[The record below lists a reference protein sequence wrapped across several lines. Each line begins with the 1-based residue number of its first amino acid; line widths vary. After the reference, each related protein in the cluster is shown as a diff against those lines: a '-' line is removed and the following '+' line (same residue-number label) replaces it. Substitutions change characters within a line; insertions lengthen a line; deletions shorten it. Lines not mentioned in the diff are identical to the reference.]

1 MFQFKKCEI
10 SYGPL
15 KSVFFFKLQFSVSLN
30 IASKQLQRRPISRK
44 YLDASNYV
52 LIP

>member
-1 MFQFKKCEI
+1 MFQFKKCRI
-10 SYGPL
+10 SYGPI
-15 KSVFFFKLQFSVSLN
+15 KSFFFKLQFSVSLN